1 MVARNPCSK
10 PPPAGVYSEVQ
21 RGSFRVQ
28 LPNHTEHSA
37 ACPSGAG
44 CLTEVKALADTTRAT
59 LPIDRIVVDPSIQ
72 IRRSNHEQT
81 IERYMAAFE
90 KLPPVDVFDT
100 GKDNGHS
107 RYLLGDGFHRVASAQ
122 RLGRTDIEANIHMG
136 SREDAAEFAV
146 VANTKN
152 ADPLSPEERDEGV
165 RRLRQLHPDWATRQ
179 LADVMSVSQ
188 VTVSRV
194 FQIDEV
200 KRATIGTARDSRESL
215 TNSHYREIAP
225 APREAWQPLVKAAA
239 DRGWTRDVT
248 AQAVRNLKDDRVPD
262 ERKQA
267 ILDGEADP
275 VVVTPDGQF
284 AVHVDVVGRQLRE
297 MQANDAVLALERAL
311 EQLAKLRLYRPEAII
326 DTAGGPRIDRLI
338 EELPGYV
345 SFLEE
350 LLTVAKRDRGKVSV
364 VK

>member
-1 MVARNPCSK
+1 
-10 PPPAGVYSEVQ
+10 
-21 RGSFRVQ
+21 
-28 LPNHTEHSA
+28 
-37 ACPSGAG
+37 
-44 CLTEVKALADTTRAT
+44 LADTTRAT

-72 IRRSNHEQT
+72 IRRGNHEQT

-100 GKDNGHS
+100 GEGNGNG
-107 RYLLGDGFHRVASAQ
+107 RYLLGDGFHRMASAE
-122 RLGRTDIEANIHMG
+122 RLGLHEIDANIHTG
-136 SREDAAEFAV
+136 TRQDAAEFAV

-152 ADPLSPEERDEGV
+152 ADPLTPEERDEGI
-165 RRLRQLHPDWATRQ
+165 RRLRQLHPDWSSRQ
-179 LADVMSVSQ
+179 IADAMSVSQ
-188 VTVSRV
+188 STIKRV
-194 FQIDEV
+194 FQVDEV
-200 KRATIGTARDSRESL
+200 KRETLVGRLTESRDSL
-215 TNSHYREIAP
+215 TDTHFAEIAP
-225 APREAWQPLVKAAA
+225 APRESWTPLANAAA

-248 AQAVRNLKDDRVPD
+248 RLAVKNLTDDRIPQ
-262 ERKQA
+262 ERKEA
-267 ILDGEADP
+267 ILSGEADP

-284 AVHVDVVGRQLRE
+284 AVPADVIGRQLRE

-338 EELPGYV
+338 AELPGYV